1 VGVLDV
7 DTIMQFD
14 RSDLGV
20 ALAGK
25 KFDDAKPDNWRGGH
39 LIFSEETQKYA
50 SGKHLNEVQVI
61 DFTRWM
67 EYHILEREFDWPP
80 ILPADSAPLPPPS
93 IIMKMDIE
101 GPDPRLI
108 GALMRSGALCSVN
121 FTYAEHLLPHHIQL
135 VNDFFNFAQCS
146 STISNMDD
154 EGLHDTNIP
163 LLEYSPTEG
172 E

>member
-1 VGVLDV
+1 MVSPLAVQTRARIRVLQARQPDERGI
-7 DTIMQFD
+7 TK
-14 RSDLGV
+14 RSL
-20 ALAGK
+20 LRK
-25 KFDDAKPDNWRGGH
+25 S
-39 LIFSEETQKYA
+39 FSIN
-50 SGKHLNEVQVI
+50 LL
-61 DFTRWM
+61 
-67 EYHILEREFDWPP
+67 HILEREFDWPP